1 MNGILSFAC
10 GIVAGAALLAAAANS
25 GAQVNSERGDP
36 SINLPCPECG
46 AIFDIRERKRERE
59 SARTAPTDSD
69 STKWTIRLTLGDKAD
84 PHPHVDLIGSRAMR
98 EAMTETYYVVVV
110 RFDDNR
116 FQRIEMTDLAGLK
129 IGDRVHV
136 HQNRIEP
143 YDRDLP

>member
-1 MNGILSFAC
+1 MKRILRLVCSMA
-10 GIVAGAALLAAAANS
+10 GGAALVAAATLC
-25 GAQVNSERGDP
+25 GAQDHSERNDP
-36 SINLPCPECG
+36 SVNLPCPECG
-46 AIFDIRERKRERE
+46 AIFDIREQKRERE
-59 SARTAPTDSD
+59 SARTAPSNPD

-116 FQRIEMTDLAGLK
+116 WQRIEVADREGLK

-136 HQNRIEP
+136 HQNRIESD
-143 YDRDLP
+143 DRN